1 MYNVEN
7 PKESKE
13 IQKSPKESK
22 GIQKR
27 WFNMA
32 VKQANPFTPTFG
44 KIPLQIAGRQTLIKD
59 VLDGLENNPGDPN
72 RSTIFIGARGT
83 GKTVLLTKIVEEA
96 SVNGWICVNVNAN
109 ADMLDDILIQ
119 IKDIASEVLSQKSLS
134 YISSI
139 TIGGA
144 GITLSER
151 QQNIRTTWRSEMTSI
166 IKELNCKNV
175 GLLIS
180 VDEIDVKVEELR
192 LLITTYQH
200 FVREHRD
207 VALIMAGLPS
217 KVINLLRDDSIS
229 FLRRAFQHYLEPI
242 DETEVRYS
250 IRRTIELA
258 EREIEDDALEVA
270 TVNAKGFPFMIQLIG
285 YHIWRQNPDNYII
298 SLKDANEGILLANK
312 DIEKMIYGSTF
323 RDLSEKDIAFLV
335 AMLCDDN
342 YSKISDI
349 AQRMGVTPKYAGEYR
364 RRLIAHGLISS
375 TGRGK
380 ITYDLPMLKEYLT
393 SHIAQEIDK

>member
-1 MYNVEN
+1 M
-7 PKESKE
+7 PT
-13 IQKSPKESK
+13 I
-22 GIQKR
+22 
-27 WFNMA
+27 
-32 VKQANPFTPTFG
+32 QANPFTPTFG
-44 KIPLQIAGRQTLIKD
+44 KIPLQIAGRQTLIND

-83 GKTVLLTKIVEEA
+83 GKTVLLTKIAEEA

-109 ADMLDDILIQ
+109 TDMLDDILIQ
-119 IKDIASEVLSQKSLS
+119 IGDIASEVLSQKSLS

-139 TIGGA
+139 AIGGI
-144 GITLSER
+144 GITFSER
-151 QQNIRTTWRSEMTSI
+151 QQLIRTTWRSEMTSI
-166 IKELNCKNV
+166 IKELNSKNV

-180 VDEIDVKVEELR
+180 VDEVDVKVDELR
-192 LLITTYQH
+192 LLIVTYQH

-217 KVINLLRDDSIS
+217 KVSILLRDDSIS

-242 DETEVRYS
+242 DEAEVRYS
-250 IRRTIELA
+250 IKRTIELA
-258 EREIEDDALEVA
+258 GREIEDDALEIA
-270 TVNAKGFPFMIQLIG
+270 TVSTKGFPFMIQLIG
-285 YHIWRQNPDNYII
+285 YHIWRQNPENGII
-298 SLKDANEGILLANK
+298 TLKDVNEGILLANK

-335 AMLCDDN
+335 AMLSDKN
-342 YSKISDI
+342 YSKVSDI

-375 TGRGK
+375 IGHGK
-380 ITYDLPMLKEYLT
+380 VTYDLPMLREYLLT
-393 SHIAQEIDK
+393 YINQETA